1 MKNNFRNCLSFWENK
16 LFSSKFREP
25 IIYYTIIKI
34 KLSILMNCVSLRLDH
49 LKRLSW
55 SLYLSFN
62 DVDYKQ
68 KPTSCC
74 AFERYLIPVWIELL
88 CVCVCVFFFFFL
100 FCFWRGAFCLFQWV
114 LCSQDLQTSFF
125 TKTFIKN
132 GSHDTIHTF
141 KNYFATMFSVFS
153 KIRGIQTHP

>member
-1 MKNNFRNCLSFWENK
+1 MKNNFRNCLSFGENK
-16 LFSSKFREP
+16 LFSSKFREL

-34 KLSILMNCVSLRLDH
+34 KLSILMNCVSLRLDN

-74 AFERYLIPVWIELL
+74 AFKRYLIPVWIELPCFAYAFIFL
-88 CVCVCVFFFFFL
+88 GESRFFGSHAL
-100 FCFWRGAFCLFQWV
+100 
-114 LCSQDLQTSFF
+114 F
-125 TKTFIKN
+125 TKSTNLFFQQN
-132 GSHDTIHTF
+132 FH
-141 KNYFATMFSVFS
+141 
-153 KIRGIQTHP
+153 

>member
-1 MKNNFRNCLSFWENK
+1 MKNNFRNCLSFGENK

-34 KLSILMNCVSLRLDH
+34 KLSILMNCVSLRLDN

-62 DVDYKQ
+62 DVDYRQ

-88 CVCVCVFFFFFL
+88 CVCVCVFFFFFGEARSIFSSGSCAHRIYKPL
-100 FCFWRGAFCLFQWV
+100 FSPKLSLKMGLMTLFTHLKIILLQCFQ
-114 LCSQDLQTSFF
+114 
-125 TKTFIKN
+125 
-132 GSHDTIHTF
+132 
-141 KNYFATMFSVFS
+141 FSV
-153 KIRGIQTHP
+153 K